1 MNTQDNI
8 IFESRPTLKNPYFI
22 SGLRGWVNGG
32 EVSAVGINY
41 FINQFNAV
49 KFAEMPASRY
59 HIYQVPGLESL
70 RPVFKMENGLITETH
85 LPKNQFYYAK
95 NTGSGHDLILFQGN
109 EPSLNWEEYAETVVN
124 LAVEFGAAR
133 FFSLCGLLDRSPYTR
148 EPLISCTCT
157 GEEIKEEM
165 ENYNVTFSHR
175 QGPATYNQMLIYTC
189 QQKGLEGVNFT
200 VRVPCYPEHNI
211 FIGYA
216 PKSLK
221 AVLVR
226 LKALMH
232 LDMSFDDLDEEI
244 KEVEDKL
251 DSFRQ
256 QNQEFDTY
264 LEELEKD
271 YTEMPYQESLDISPD
286 DAVRLA
292 EEFLKDN
299 GD

>member
-1 MNTQDNI
+1 MNEDNL
-8 IFESRPTLKNPYFI
+8 IFESKPALKAPYFI

-32 EVSAVGINY
+32 EVSASGINY
-41 FINQFNAV
+41 LIDKFNAV
-49 KFAEMPASRY
+49 SFAEMPASRY

-70 RPVFKMENGLITETH
+70 RPVFRMDNGIIMDTSLPENR
-85 LPKNQFYYAK
+85 FYFAK
-95 NTGSGHDLILFQGN
+95 DAAAGHDLILFLGN
-109 EPSLNWEEYAETVVN
+109 EPSLRWEEYAENVID
-124 LAVEFGAAR
+124 LALQFGAVR
-133 FFSLCGLLDRSPYTR
+133 FYSLCGLLDRSPYAR

-157 GEEIKEEM
+157 GEKVREEM
-165 ENYNVTFSHR
+165 DKYNVTFSHR
-175 QGPATYNQMLIYTC
+175 EGPATYNQMLIYTC

-216 PKSLK
+216 PRSLK
-221 AVLVR
+221 AVFVR
-226 LKALMH
+226 LK
-232 LDMSFDDLDEEI
+232 DMTGLNIDFDDLDEEI
-244 KEVEDKL
+244 KEVDTKL

-264 LEELEKD
+264 LEELEKHF
-271 YTEMPYQESLDISPD
+271 TEMPYQESLDISPD

>member
-8 IFESRPTLKNPYFI
+8 IFESKPALKDPYFI
-22 SGLRGWVNGG
+22 CGLSGWVNNG
-32 EVSAVGINY
+32 EVSVAGMNY

-49 KFAEMPASRY
+49 KFAGIPAARY

-70 RPVFKMENGLITETH
+70 RPVFRMENGLITDAH
-85 LPKNQFYYAK
+85 LPENNFYFAK
-95 NTGSGHDLILFQGN
+95 NTGSGHDLILFLGD
-109 EPSLNWEEYAETVVN
+109 EPSLNWEEYADTIID
-124 LAVEFGAAR
+124 LAVDFKATR
-133 FFSLCGLLDRSPYTR
+133 FYSFCGLLDRSPYTR
-148 EPLISCTCT
+148 EPMISCTCT
-157 GEEIKEEM
+157 GEKVRDEM
-165 ENYNVTFSHR
+165 EQYNVTFSHR
-175 QGPATYNQMLIYTC
+175 EGPATYNQMLIYTC
-189 QQKGLEGVNFT
+189 QKKGLEGASFT

-211 FIGYA
+211 YIGYS

-226 LKALMH
+226 LKSLTH
-232 LDMSFDDLDEEI
+232 LDMNFNELDEDI
-244 KEVEDKL
+244 REVEGKL

-264 LEELEKD
+264 LEDLEKN
-271 YTEMPYQESLDISPD
+271 YTEMTYQDSLDISPD

-299 GD
+299 GN